1 MSAIKKGR
9 TGAGEI
15 EDRRKP
21 GTGNLGGI
29 LGAETAGT
37 LAGGDTGRNAPGA
50 AETGLRTKEADSEAT
65 GAGRENRSLAA
76 LGGTGFW
83 EEYEFP
89 EALFEEAPASSKE
102 EQCLRLIARLA
113 GGEKLTEEEFFAVL
127 SVRSRKTASLLFR
140 TARRV
145 REQFYGKRVFIRGL
159 IEFTNYCRND
169 CYYCG
174 IRRSNREAD
183 RYRLT
188 QEEILA
194 CCEEGFR
201 LGFRTFV
208 LQGGEDGGYGREKGT
223 GRAGNGR
230 EKPGLEE
237 HTAFYKSDLALA
249 ETVRA
254 IKSRFPG
261 CAVTLSAGERPREI
275 YELWFDAGADRYLL
289 RHETADEEHYRM
301 LHPSR
306 MSGSYRKECLKN
318 LKEIGFQTG
327 AGMMIGSPGQTERHL
342 ARDLIFLRELKPEMV
357 GIGPFIPHHATP
369 FAGERPG
376 SRKLTLYVL
385 GLVRLLLPK
394 VLLPATT
401 ALGTIV
407 PGGRELGLLCGANVV
422 MPNLSPASVRE
433 KYLLYDNKLS
443 TGKEAAEGLMKLR
456 RSVENIGYE
465 IVAERGDW
473 AGFQK
478 KERTAGLR
486 QGMPAKK

>member
-1 MSAIKKGR
+1 MGDK
-9 TGAGEI
+9 
-15 EDRRKP
+15 RKT
-21 GTGNLGGI
+21 GTGSQG
-29 LGAETAGT
+29 GT
-37 LAGGDTGRNAPGA
+37 LGEEIAENLAESDMGRDASGA
-50 AETGLRTKEADSEAT
+50 AETGTRTKEEDSEAA
-65 GAGRENRSLAA
+65 GAGRENRSPAA
-76 LGGTGFW
+76 LGGTGFR

-89 EALFEEAPASSKE
+89 EALFGEVPASRE
-102 EQCLRLIARLA
+102 EERCLRLIARLA
-113 GGEKLTEEEFFAVL
+113 RGERLTEEEFFAVL

-188 QEEILA
+188 QEEILS

-208 LQGGEDGGYGREKGT
+208 LQGGEDGGYGREKEAGREAARDRGKET
-223 GRAGNGR
+223 GRETA
-230 EKPGLEE
+230 
-237 HTAFYKSDLALA
+237 AFYKSDLALA

-289 RHETADEEHYRM
+289 RHETADEEHYRR

-306 MSGSYRKECLKN
+306 MSGSYRKECLKD

-327 AGMMIGSPGQTERHL
+327 AGMMIGSPGQTERLL

-376 SRKLTLYVL
+376 SLKLTLYVL

-443 TGKEAAEGLMKLR
+443 TGREAAEGLMKLR

-473 AGFQK
+473 AGFPK
-478 KERTAGLR
+478 RR
-486 QGMPAKK
+486 DRPNGMRPLL